1 MKRFAR
7 FLFHF
12 DGGKTDSRGEIIF
25 DPYDQIRRGP
35 IRASGGFRERPVFG
49 EVNWNPGPRLERRG
63 ATRGRRTEV
72 QQETECEGEE
82 CCGRRGRERTRPWL
96 AEEGAE
102 IEGGENGMDASE
114 LEEALGPEVVAMLR
128 AHADSAVSGLGEGRG
143 DGGSPCEEIEGGD
156 QGSEE
161 SRNGEL
167 SAHPSPKTGVDGDGD
182 GYF

>member
-82 CCGRRGRERTRPWL
+82 CCGRSVV
-96 AEEGAE
+96 EG
-102 IEGGENGMDASE
+102 GGENGLDPG
-114 LEEALGPEVVAMLR
+114 LRRKGLRLKEESTGRMLR
-128 AHADSAVSGLGEGRG
+128 SWKKHWGQRL
-143 DGGSPCEEIEGGD
+143 
-156 QGSEE
+156 
-161 SRNGEL
+161 
-167 SAHPSPKTGVDGDGD
+167 
-182 GYF
+182 